1 MPNNYSQDDLANRLT
16 KPGWQRT
23 DANGKTE
30 SGTLKDLA
38 TKAHAERA
46 KHPGVVKEVETA
58 VELELLQL
66 QQLWHYLG
74 LPD

>member
-1 MPNNYSQDDLANRLT
+1 MPNDYSQDDLTNRLT

-23 DANGKTE
+23 NASGATE

-38 TKAHAERA
+38 TKAHADRA
-46 KHPGVVKEVETA
+46 KHPGVVKEAETA
-58 VELELLQL
+58 IELELIQL

>member
-1 MPNNYSQDDLANRLT
+1 MPDDYSQDDLTNRLT

>member
-1 MPNNYSQDDLANRLT
+1 MPNDYSQDDLTNRLT

>member
-1 MPNNYSQDDLANRLT
+1 MPNDYSHDDLTNRLT
-16 KPGWQRT
+16 KPGWQRIT
-23 DANGKTE
+23 PSGTTE
-30 SGTLKDLA
+30 TGTLKELA

-46 KHPGVVKEVETA
+46 KHPGVIKEIETA
-58 VELELLQL
+58 IELELLQL